1 MPAKC
6 VLLKRIVLN
15 REVRTHIGRRL
26 REHYDLARRIS
37 LPARLAEL
45 AKQFGQTI
53 ETNGDKHEASPVAS
67 LFQRDNPKEESNR
80 PSGHP
85 FSIIGGFLPVTGLAA

>member
-6 VLLKRIVLN
+6 VPLERIVLN

-26 REHYDLARRIS
+26 REHYDLARRIP

-45 AKQFGQTI
+45 AEQFGQTI
-53 ETNGDKHEASPVAS
+53 ETKGDKHEASPVAS
-67 LFQRDNPKEESNR
+67 LFQRDNPTEE
-80 PSGHP
+80 
-85 FSIIGGFLPVTGLAA
+85 